1 MSFEEKKL
9 NALSKE
15 DHEWN
20 QMQELLMASE
30 IEKHP
35 KELDEGENDRFLAP
49 DPIEGHSFDVSDFT
63 LMVMA

>member
-1 MSFEEKKL
+1 
-9 NALSKE
+9 
-15 DHEWN
+15 
-20 QMQELLMASE
+20 MQELLMASE